1 MTFPELMKFFHNR
14 YTNPNVSLESIRIK
28 TSDSVLLSMFTIE
41 SYAVIEAEPLI
52 YDVTL
57 LTNIQTFLDN
67 LDEEKKSEHIIGCVL
82 RVDTSVINRNVVD
95 EFLLLDCVGFI
106 DDVLINTED
115 KKNAISITIDF
126 QILITNLEFENFA
139 KDLLPLL

>member
-67 LDEEKKSEHIIGCVL
+67 LDEEEKSEHIIGCVL
-82 RVDTSVINRNVVD
+82 RVDTTVINRDVVD
-95 EFLLLDCVGFI
+95 EFLLLDCVGFVDEVSI
-106 DDVLINTED
+106 DIRNNKTKL
-115 KKNAISITIDF
+115 TIDF
-126 QILITNLEFENFA
+126 QILINNEEFENFT
-139 KDLLPLL
+139 KELVQLL